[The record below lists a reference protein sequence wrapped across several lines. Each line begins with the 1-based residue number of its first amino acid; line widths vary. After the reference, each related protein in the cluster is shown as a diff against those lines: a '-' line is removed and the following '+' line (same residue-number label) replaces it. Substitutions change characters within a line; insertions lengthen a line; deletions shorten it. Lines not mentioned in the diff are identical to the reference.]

1 MRRQLLIRLT
11 KNLSKTGISV
21 LGAITLLLSGCQPR
35 LSPIDPTI
43 TYVIPQ
49 HKLERLPSAFDPFT
63 IDEQSQDWAKEIM
76 IGDAFAREQDL
87 YRAITAYKRAL
98 LLTPCDLKDR
108 RLQILYN
115 IALCYY
121 VGSKYQDVINTF
133 EGSELTEAKPP
144 FPSLDNLLIMLYD
157 SYMNEGQCDRAAVV
171 LELIQACSP
180 DTARDLTL
188 YTDVI
193 QGDVC
198 GVSTVAD
205 KHPASKT
212 LMPYVC
218 EYISATK
225 SPKKAKVLNA
235 ILPGAGYYYVG
246 QKKSALTSFLINA
259 LFTAAAYQFIHH
271 GYYAAGAITAS
282 LELGWYMGGINGA
295 GIEATEYNQ
304 RLYEA
309 MGHKMLVDNDLFPVL
324 MFETA
329 F

>member
-1 MRRQLLIRLT
+1 MRRQLLT
-11 KNLSKTGISV
+11 FVSKSIKAGISA
-21 LGAITLLLSGCQPR
+21 LGAIALLLSGCQPS
-35 LSPIDPTI
+35 LSRIEPTI

-63 IDEQSQDWAKEIM
+63 TNEKWQDWAKEIM

-98 LLTPCDLKDR
+98 LLTPYDLKER

-115 IALCYY
+115 ITLCYY
-121 VGSKYQDVINTF
+121 IGSKYQDVINTF

-144 FPSLDNLLIMLYD
+144 FPPLNNLLIMLYD
-157 SYMNEGQCDRAAVV
+157 SYLNQDQSDKAAVI
-171 LELIQACSP
+171 LELIEACSP
-180 DTARDLTL
+180 DTSRDLTL

-198 GVSTVAD
+198 EVSTDAD
-205 KHPASKT
+205 KHPVAEK

-218 EYISATK
+218 EYVSAAK
-225 SPKKAKVLNA
+225 SPKTAKVLNA

-259 LFTAAAYQFIHH
+259 LFTAAAYQFFHH
-271 GYYAAGAITAS
+271 GYYAAGAITTS

-295 GIEATEYNQ
+295 GIEASEYNQ

-309 MGHKMLVDNDLFPVL
+309 VGHKMMVENNLFPIL